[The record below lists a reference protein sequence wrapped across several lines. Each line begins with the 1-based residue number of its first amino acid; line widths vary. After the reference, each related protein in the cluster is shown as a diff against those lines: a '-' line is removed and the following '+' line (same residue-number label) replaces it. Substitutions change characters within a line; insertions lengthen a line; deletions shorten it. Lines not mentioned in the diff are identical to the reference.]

1 MHLCTCV
8 GEEGGDGEGAGEG
21 GDTKAGALSLEV
33 LSLDTHRREVAGAHG
48 CYTQKHKCQFRHST
62 SEPVA
67 LFALQRQAP
76 GQL

>member
-33 LSLDTHRREVAGAHG
+33 LSLDTHRREWQGAHG
-48 CYTQKHKCQFRHST
+48 ERLHAETQMSIPPQY
-62 SEPVA
+62 
-67 LFALQRQAP
+67 Q
-76 GQL
+76 